1 MSAKPLVIQTEQL
14 SDRAHAWLSERVELV
29 KAGPEDAVFKEAADR
44 IQGLVVRTY
53 TDVDEALLDRL
64 PALQV
69 VGRAGVGLDNIDL
82 EACRKRGV
90 EVVHTPEANT
100 QAVVEFVFRMLLATI
115 RPTLRLTEPVDAGAW
130 GELRSECVGRREF
143 DEMTFGILGLGKIG
157 SRVASVARAFGARTL
172 YNDHEEHAVLEPH
185 GAEPVSPTELF
196 ERSDILTIHVDG
208 RAANRELIGT
218 DLLDRMPAD
227 SILINTSR
235 GFVIQETALAA
246 HLKKNP
252 EALALLDVHAVEPIP
267 ADSPILPLPNA
278 RLSPHL
284 ASRTASAMER
294 MSDVVEDVWSV
305 LQGDSPR
312 WAAPRD

>member
-1 MSAKPLVIQTEQL
+1 MTRGCDSNG
-14 SDRAHAWLSERVELV
+14 DRNN
-29 KAGPEDAVFKEAADR
+29 DA
-44 IQGLVVRTY
+44 
-53 TDVDEALLDRL
+53 
-64 PALQV
+64 
-69 VGRAGVGLDNIDL
+69 
-82 EACRKRGV
+82 
-90 EVVHTPEANT
+90 
-100 QAVVEFVFRMLLATI
+100 
-115 RPTLRLTEPVDAGAW
+115 
-130 GELRSECVGRREF
+130 
-143 DEMTFGILGLGKIG
+143 
-157 SRVASVARAFGARTL
+157 
-172 YNDHEEHAVLEPH
+172 
-185 GAEPVSPTELF
+185 
-196 ERSDILTIHVDG
+196 
-208 RAANRELIGT
+208 LIGT

-305 LQGDSPR
+305 LQGTSPR
-312 WAAPRD
+312 WAASRD